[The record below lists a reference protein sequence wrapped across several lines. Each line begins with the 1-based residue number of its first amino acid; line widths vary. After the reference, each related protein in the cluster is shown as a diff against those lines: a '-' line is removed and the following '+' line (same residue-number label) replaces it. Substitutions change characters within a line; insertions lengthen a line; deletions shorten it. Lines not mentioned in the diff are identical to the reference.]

1 MFMKTAKTLVLLLI
15 FTGLLSVR
23 SVLGQIQIIT
33 GFEKGSYYQMG
44 NDIRSVVGDIVTF
57 DTVFTTTWDDKDSIV
72 LKKKITPAVEILTST
87 GSQHNFNRLYKSTT
101 PMVAFMQYDVLVNEQ
116 LKDIKKYAKR
126 TDSILMLMPLGV
138 EEIHLITL
146 KSSKIKGLT
155 DLKGKK
161 VAIGS
166 AGQGTA
172 VTANFIKDKTGIE
185 WIPFDLNI
193 KDALPA
199 LLNKNI
205 DAFFF
210 VGSAPVLNLN
220 GLSPTFE
227 QLKLI
232 PVTHPKL
239 TEYYVQSS
247 IPSGTYHWLKEDVQ
261 TLGVRLLLVSDIS
274 KESPKDK
281 EALKRMLTSIKNN
294 IGKLQEKGHPNWK
307 KVDFNFS
314 DVKWEIHPVAKQVFN
329 LP

>member
-1 MFMKTAKTLVLLLI
+1 MKIRKTLKTVLTFGALI
-15 FTGLLSVR
+15 WIIPSF
-23 SVLGQIQIIT
+23 GQIQIIT

-44 NDIRSVVGDIVTF
+44 NDIKSVVGDIITF
-57 DTVFTTTWDDKDSIV
+57 DTIFTKTWDDRDSIA
-72 LKKKITPAVEILTST
+72 LKRKSTPAVEILTST
-87 GSQHNFNRLYKSTT
+87 GSQHNFNRLTKSQT
-101 PMVAFMQYDVLVNEQ
+101 PMIAFMQYDVLINEQ
-116 LKDIKKYAKR
+116 LKDIKKYSKR
-126 TDSILMLMPLGV
+126 TDSIMMLLPLGT

-146 KSSKIKGLT
+146 NSSKIKGLT

-172 VTANFIKDKTGIE
+172 ITAEFIKEKTGIE
-185 WIPFDLNI
+185 WISFDLNI

-232 PVTHPKL
+232 PVMHPKL
-239 TEYYVQSS
+239 TEYYVQLT
-247 IPSGTYHWLKEDVQ
+247 ITAGTYHWLKNDIP
-261 TLGVRLLLVSDIS
+261 TLSVRLLLVSDIS
-274 KESPKDK
+274 KETPKDK
-281 EALKRMLTSIKNN
+281 ENIKRILTSIKNN

-314 DVKWEIHPVAKQVFN
+314 DIKWEIHPVAKQVFN
-329 LP
+329 IP